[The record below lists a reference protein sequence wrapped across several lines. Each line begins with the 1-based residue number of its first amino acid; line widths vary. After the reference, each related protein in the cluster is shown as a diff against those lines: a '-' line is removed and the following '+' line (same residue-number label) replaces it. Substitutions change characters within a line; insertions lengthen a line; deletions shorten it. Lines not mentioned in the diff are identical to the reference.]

1 MKINVLKIKDFRG
14 FRDFEITFP
23 KSSNIVVFI
32 GVNGAGKS
40 AILDAMSIILDV
52 LAGDICY
59 RKYSERRTITNKFN
73 QDDINLNA
81 EKYVLDMGFSTKR
94 HDKSSLS
101 ENHLVNTY
109 TISLMS
115 LAAPSLINKISL
127 NGTYNDFTKELELT
141 SPESLNLPI
150 LIYYQINRNIIDN
163 GKQLTPK
170 YTRKYKYS
178 QCFAYENTFNNNIN
192 PFNDF
197 SKWFREEE
205 DLENQEQI
213 NLKDFTYRNQRLE
226 IVRNAIN
233 NFLNKFEFAKFSD
246 LKVERERIPSKRNN
260 PNEESIVSS
269 LIINKDEQKFK
280 FSQLSSGEK
289 MMLSLVVDIAR
300 RLAIANP
307 SLENKL
313 EGEGIVL
320 IDEIDLHLHPQWQR
334 KLLPALTHTFP
345 NIQFIVTTH
354 SPQVLSHLPRESV
367 FLLEDNKISDR
378 EIYTEGRDS
387 NSILLDAFHVPEVD
401 KEYEVEIKEIYDL
414 ISNYDAENAQLK
426 LEKLKEKR
434 GEYDREIMRMQSYI
448 DIL

>member
-1 MKINVLKIKDFRG
+1 MKISWLSIKDFRG
-14 FRDFEITFP
+14 FQDCEITL
-23 KSSNIVVFI
+23 SQDSNIVVFI

-40 AILDAMSIILDV
+40 AILDAISILLNV
-52 LAGDICY
+52 LVCQIDTPKNSSQNLI
-59 RKYSERRTITNKFN
+59 

-81 EKYVLDMGFSTKR
+81 EKYILQAQFTGNIHK
-94 HDKSSLS
+94 KGLS
-101 ENHLVNTY
+101 ESKY
-109 TISLMS
+109 SIDSYEISLTYFF
-115 LAAPSLINKISL
+115 ADVATIAIS
-127 NGTYNDFTKELELT
+127 GDFIKSIQSSILENELF
-141 SPESLNLPI
+141 NLPI
-150 LIYYQINRNIIDN
+150 FICYQVDGNIIGNRKKED
-163 GKQLTPK
+163 LTYPS
-170 YTRKYKYS
+170 KYKHS
-178 QCFAYENTFNNNIN
+178 QFFAYENAFSNKMNS
-192 PFNDF
+192 FSDF
-197 SKWFREEE
+197 SKWFREE

-213 NLKDFTYRNQRLE
+213 RLKDFNYRNKRLE
-226 IVRNAIN
+226 VIRSAIN
-233 NFLNKFEFAKFSD
+233 SFLNKFEFARFSD
-246 LKVERERIPSKRNN
+246 LLVERSRSTSKRNN
-260 PNEESIVSS
+260 PNEESIISY
-269 LIINKDEQKFK
+269 LIIDKDGQKFK

-300 RLAIANP
+300 RLVIANP

-387 NSILLDAFHVPEVD
+387 NSILQDAFHVPKYE
-401 KEYEVEIKEIYDL
+401 KEYEKELNDIYHL
-414 ISNYDAENAQLK
+414 IDKYDGKNAQEL

-434 GEYDREIMRMQSYI
+434 GENDLEIMRMQSYI
-448 DIL
+448 DLL

>member
-1 MKINVLKIKDFRG
+1 MKINWLSIKDFRG
-14 FRDFEITFP
+14 FRDCGITFP
-23 KSSNIVVFI
+23 KNSNIVVFI
-32 GVNGAGKS
+32 GINGAGKS
-40 AILDAMSIILDV
+40 AILEAISILLNV
-52 LAGDICY
+52 LVKDICSQ
-59 RKYSERRTITNKFN
+59 KRTSPLSYKELSS
-73 QDDINLNA
+73 DDINLKA
-81 EKYVLDMGFSTKR
+81 KSYRLDMIFSSQVKNHQVFRNKDLGDKYNITLVYKQNR
-94 HDKSSLS
+94 IDGTYRDFVKNIKSSILES
-101 ENHLVNTY
+101 
-109 TISLMS
+109 
-115 LAAPSLINKISL
+115 
-127 NGTYNDFTKELELT
+127 ELEL
-141 SPESLNLPI
+141 LDLPI
-150 LIYYQINRNIIDN
+150 FIYYSINRNVVDNTKN
-163 GKQLTPK
+163 GKPK
-170 YTRKYKYS
+170 QINKYQEPQYL
-178 QCFAYENTFNNNIN
+178 AYENAFSSHVNSFNE
-192 PFNDF
+192 FVQ
-197 SKWFREEE
+197 WFKMEE
-205 DLENQEQI
+205 DFEHQLQI
-213 NLKDFTYRNQRLE
+213 DYKDFDYRNRRLE
-226 IVRNAIN
+226 VIRYAIN
-233 NFLNKFEFAKFSD
+233 KFLNVFDFAKFSD
-246 LKVERERIPSKRNN
+246 LKIERERTINYPISLSQ
-260 PNEESIVSS
+260 ESIISS
-269 LIINKDEQKFK
+269 LTIDKDGQRFK

-289 MMLSLVVDIAR
+289 MMLSLVVDVAR

-307 SLENKL
+307 SLDNKL

-414 ISNYDAENAQLK
+414 ISNYDAENAQQK

>member
-1 MKINVLKIKDFRG
+1 MKITQLKINDFRG
-14 FRDFEITFP
+14 FRELLVNFP

-32 GVNGAGKS
+32 GINGAGKS
-40 AILDAMSIILDV
+40 AILDAIGILLNILID
-52 LAGDICY
+52 DICSLKKSKISPRNY
-59 RKYSERRTITNKFN
+59 FN
-73 QDDINLNA
+73 SDDVNLNSQ
-81 EKYVLDMGFSTKR
+81 EYSLQLDFCFRNALKTNNKV
-94 HDKSSLS
+94 KSSIVLC
-101 ENHLVNTY
+101 
-109 TISLMS
+109 TISLVGERILS
-115 LAAPSLINKISL
+115 GIYDEFKHKILSS
-127 NGTYNDFTKELELT
+127 E
-141 SPESLNLPI
+141 PESLNIPVLVYYSTSRTI
-150 LIYYQINRNIIDN
+150 LDN
-163 GKQLTPK
+163 KKSTSKSTAIK
-170 YTRKYKYS
+170 YEYT
-178 QCFAYENTFNNNIN
+178 QFFAYENAFNYNISS
-192 PFNDF
+192 FSDF
-197 SKWFREEE
+197 FKWFREEE

-213 NLKDFTYRNQRLE
+213 RLKDFNYRNKRLQ
-226 IVRNAIN
+226 IVRNAIDR
-233 NFLNKFEFAKFSD
+233 FLNKFGFAIFTN
-246 LKVERERIPSKRNN
+246 LRVQRERTSSKRNN
-260 PNEESIVSS
+260 PNEEAITSS
-269 LIINKDEQKFK
+269 LIILKDGQKFK

-414 ISNYDAENAQLK
+414 ISNYDAENAQQK